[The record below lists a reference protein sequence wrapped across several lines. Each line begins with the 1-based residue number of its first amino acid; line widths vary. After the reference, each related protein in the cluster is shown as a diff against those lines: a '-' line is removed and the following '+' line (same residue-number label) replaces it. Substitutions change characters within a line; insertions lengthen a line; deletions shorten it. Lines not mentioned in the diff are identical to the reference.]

1 MYRIFRIPEKT
12 FAAQS
17 FLSKAASIQCATILK
32 GLHHGYFLRKFPSF
46 LVHLNSAKFMWGYLC
61 RRLFLINATSI
72 YFRIVK
78 VYSIFRK
85 NFQGLIRNLLVCD
98 TVPLALVKVLV
109 ARYSDVEKNEDKFT
123 QDLVEVI
130 ADIKQPMVR
139 VISTAMK
146 EQNRRNELQVSSWKL
161 IFMGK

>member
-1 MYRIFRIPEKT
+1 MCNYTKGTPPRIFPEEI
-12 FAAQS
+12 
-17 FLSKAASIQCATILK
+17 SKLFGASK
-32 GLHHGYFLRKFPSF
+32 FRKIYG
-46 LVHLNSAKFMWGYLC
+46 GYLF

-109 ARYSDVEKNEDKFT
+109 SRYSDVEKNEDKFT

-146 EQNRRNELQVSSWKL
+146 EQNRRNELQVSS
-161 IFMGK
+161 